1 MKTALWRVALLLLV
15 PMAFAGCKP
24 GVEEG
29 KASNAEGTRPREP
42 GIVIADKAIVN
53 QLKVE
58 ALAKGTVRQSLRIP
72 GRVALDERHVA
83 RIGANATGRVT
94 DVRVVVG
101 QYVKAGEVLASVHSS
116 EQSSA
121 QFALLKAK
129 ADVDF
134 TDRAVA
140 RARQLYEADVISL
153 AELQRRENEL
163 RVAAAQLRAAEAEL
177 RVFGLSDA
185 EIRRIEDTGEVH
197 ATFFLKSNIAG
208 TVVERSVSRGQ
219 VVQPSDKLI
228 TVADLSRVWVVAEVP
243 EQDSSTMDPGQQVE
257 IEIPALA
264 QRRLSTQLAYV
275 SETVDPETRTV
286 LVRTEVPNAD
296 GHLKPEML
304 ATLVIAGGSSDALLV
319 SGEAVINEDGKDHVF
334 VEMAPGR
341 YRFTKVELG
350 EERDGVRVVRGG
362 LVAGQRVV
370 THGAFHLNGERR
382 KEALGG

>member
-1 MKTALWRVALLLLV
+1 LKTALWRVSAIVLV
-15 PMAFAGCKP
+15 TIAAAGCKP
-24 GVEEG
+24 AAEDG
-29 KASNAEGTRPREP
+29 KASKVEGTPPRDP
-42 GIVIADKAIVN
+42 GVVIVDKAIVG
-53 QLKVE
+53 QLE
-58 ALAKGTVRQSLRIP
+58 IETLARGTVRQSLRIP

-83 RIGANATGRVT
+83 RLGANATGRVT

-101 QYVKAGEVLASVHSS
+101 QVVKAGEVLAAVHSS

-121 QFALLKAK
+121 QFSLLKAK

-134 TDRAVA
+134 TDRSVA

-177 RVFGLSDA
+177 RVFGLTDA
-185 EIRRIEDTGEVH
+185 EIRRIENTGEVH

-243 EQDSSTMDPGQQVE
+243 EQDSSTMTVGQQVE

-264 QRRLSTQLAYV
+264 QRRISTQLAYV
-275 SETVDPETRTV
+275 AETVNPETRTV
-286 LVRTEVPNAD
+286 LVRTEVAND

-304 ATLVIAGGSSDALLV
+304 ATLVIAGGSSDALLI
-319 SGEAVINEDGKDHVF
+319 SGEAVVNEDGKDHVF
-334 VEMAPGR
+334 VEVAPGR
-341 YRFTKVELG
+341 YKYTLVELG
-350 EERDGVRVVRGG
+350 EERDGVRVVLGG
-362 LVAGQRVV
+362 LKAGQRVV

>member
-1 MKTALWRVALLLLV
+1 MKTALWRVSAIVLV
-15 PMAFAGCKP
+15 TIAAAGCKP
-24 GVEEG
+24 AAEDG
-29 KASNAEGTRPREP
+29 KASKVEGTPPRDP
-42 GIVIADKAIVN
+42 GVVIVDKAIVG
-53 QLKVE
+53 QLE
-58 ALAKGTVRQSLRIP
+58 IETLARGTVRQSLRIP

-83 RIGANATGRVT
+83 RLGANATGRVT

-101 QYVKAGEVLASVHSS
+101 QVVKAGEVLAAVHSS

-121 QFALLKAK
+121 QFSLLKAK

-134 TDRAVA
+134 TDRSVA

-177 RVFGLSDA
+177 RVFGLTDA
-185 EIRRIEDTGEVH
+185 EIRRIENTGEVH

-243 EQDSSTMDPGQQVE
+243 EQDSSTMTVGQQVE

-264 QRRLSTQLAYV
+264 QRRISTQLAYV
-275 SETVDPETRTV
+275 AETVNPETRTV
-286 LVRTEVPNAD
+286 LVRTEVAND

-304 ATLVIAGGSSDALLV
+304 ATLVIAGGSSDALLI
-319 SGEAVINEDGKDHVF
+319 SGEAVVNEDGKDHVF
-334 VEMAPGR
+334 VEVAPGR
-341 YRFTKVELG
+341 YKYTLVELG
-350 EERDGVRVVRGG
+350 EERDGVRVVLGG
-362 LVAGQRVV
+362 LKAGQRVV